1 MHYQLK
7 NLAIAASAGAGKTFQ
22 LVHRFIGLLALGVE
36 PERISALTFSRKAA
50 GEMFDR
56 VIQELAAAATSE
68 PAARQ
73 LQKQLRECDA
83 IPPELKLDQDE
94 ACRLLR
100 RLLDKTHRTRIGTLD
115 SFLVSVIQ
123 AFPFEFGMGGEFDI
137 LEGYPASVARQETMR
152 RVLLLQGGAD
162 TPASQGFLD
171 GFKQATYG
179 QEIKKFSDVLNQFIE
194 EYHALLLEAHSP
206 QLWGTPERIWPESG
220 CHWLAKKDFP
230 PKAAAA
236 FQDFLEQYE
245 IPARQVENCQQFF
258 DALPAF
264 HPVADWNKVKYLF
277 CKLRDIY
284 SDLRRGN
291 GTLSLNR
298 KKIELTPEACRNAA
312 RLVKYIIAQFIAA
325 HIERTRG
332 LYKVLNTYET
342 TYRQWIRQTGR
353 LSFNDV
359 AFLLNS
365 HRLADPEGG
374 TPPLST
380 HLGAPDRLYVDY
392 RLDSHFDHWLLDEFQ
407 DTSTLQWHA
416 IENLIDEVLQDQ
428 SGQRSFFYV
437 GDVKQAIYGWR
448 GGDPELFEYVQR
460 KYGGAPDNAVI
471 QRRSLAQSW
480 RSSPPLIDTV
490 NAVFN
495 NLRAHDLPIDTRVW
509 DRWETSWEKHKTAKV
524 EEPGFAGLYSLPR
537 QKGESNSEREKARF
551 RVALEILRTIRPI
564 ERNLTAAA
572 LVRTNEQGRRL
583 ADFLRREDIP
593 VLYAGSFSILDN
605 PVTAAFVSLIKLAE
619 HPGDTYSWQHLR
631 MTPLI
636 DNGTDHSKSPPPE
649 FIAKQLDSIGK
660 HGFEFFLKS
669 WLARIDNDAMTDFEK
684 RRLRDLLNAAR
695 EFDATGNRCTTD
707 FLQFLE
713 EYAVEDTGSADAIQ
727 IMTVHKAK
735 GLQFD
740 MVVLPALDRKNGIDS
755 VDASGLHVEKAESTD
770 RQPRWVLDMPRKD
783 ITQAD
788 KVLSATLDRMK
799 VDAAY
804 EELCNLYV
812 AMTRAKHGLYMITT
826 KPGKT
831 SQSVYPSTVL
841 TAGLKNTSPEKD
853 TSSAQT
859 VSCIYTAGNSDW
871 YKKAQKPAS
880 SQTDQA
886 AHPLRIEPQ
895 TFYNRQRYRR
905 GIPSGDEETVMHAN
919 LFFKPGA
926 KDFAD
931 FGKALHAF
939 MSYIKWYGPG
949 LDLPS
954 IYDHAL
960 QLLDVS
966 AEVAEDAFKQM
977 KHALSFPTVQ
987 KALSRTGTAKQM
999 VWLEKRF
1006 ELILN
1011 NTWISGCFDRVVIE
1025 YNRDDAPVAAEIIDY
1040 KTSIIGNQQDLIK
1053 KSQSYANQLQIYRQ
1067 ALARMIDLPEEKIR
1081 TLLIFTRTGNVVELP
1096 QKAQKKINPLI

>member
-1 MHYQLK
+1 MQYQLK

-56 VIQELAAAATSE
+56 IIQELAAAAESE
-68 PAARQ
+68 TAARQ
-73 LQKQLRECDA
+73 LQQQLRECDA
-83 IPPELKLDQDE
+83 IPPELRLDQDR

-194 EYHALLLEAHSP
+194 EYHALLLEAHAP
-206 QLWGTPERIWPESG
+206 ELWGTSNRIWPESG
-220 CHWLAKKDFP
+220 CQWLSKKDFP
-230 PKAAAA
+230 AKAAAE
-236 FQDFLEQYE
+236 FQNFLEQCE
-245 IPARQVENCQQFF
+245 IPERQVENCQQFF

-264 HPVADWNKVKYLF
+264 HPVADWNNVKYLF

-284 SDLRRGN
+284 AELRQGKA
-291 GTLSLNR
+291 TLSLNR
-298 KKIELTPEACRNAA
+298 KKIELAPEACRDAA
-312 RLVKYIIAQFIAA
+312 RLVEYIVAQFITA
-325 HIERTRG
+325 HIERTKG
-332 LYKVLNTYET
+332 LYQVLNAYET
-342 TYRQWIRQTGR
+342 TYRQWIRQTGK

-365 HRLADPEGG
+365 HRLADAEEG
-374 TPPLST
+374 TPPLSA
-380 HLGAPDRLYVDY
+380 HLDAADRLYVDY
-392 RLDSHFDHWLLDEFQ
+392 RLDNHFDHWLLDEFQ

-437 GDVKQAIYGWR
+437 GDIKQAIYGWR
-448 GGDPELFEYVQR
+448 GGDPELFEYVQH
-460 KYGGAPDNAVI
+460 KYGGDTDNAVI
-471 QRRSLAQSW
+471 ERRSLAQSW
-480 RSSPPLIDTV
+480 RSSPPVIDTV

-495 NLRAHDLPIDTRVW
+495 DLRAHDLPVGPRVW
-509 DRWETSWEKHKTAKV
+509 DRWETSWKTHKTAKV
-524 EEPGFAGLYSLPR
+524 KEPGFAGLYSLPR
-537 QKGESNSEREKARF
+537 QKGESNSEREEARF
-551 RVALEILRTIRPI
+551 RVALEILRDIRPV

-583 ADFLRREDIP
+583 ADFLRGADIP

-605 PVTAAFVSLIKLAE
+605 PVTTAFMSLIKLAE
-619 HPGDTYSWQHLR
+619 HPGDTYAWQHLR
-631 MTPLI
+631 MTPLL
-636 DNGTDHSKSPPPE
+636 DFGPDHAKSPPPG
-649 FIAKQLDSIGK
+649 FVAKQLDNIGK
-660 HGFEFFLKS
+660 NGFEFFLKS
-669 WLARIDNDAMTDFEK
+669 WVARVDNESMTDFEK

-695 EFDATGNRCTTD
+695 EFDASGNRCTTD

-713 EYAVEDTGSADAIQ
+713 EYEVEDVGSADAVQ
-727 IMTVHKAK
+727 VMTVHKAK

-740 MVVLPALDRKNGIDS
+740 MVLLPALDRKNGIDA
-755 VDASGLHVEKAESTD
+755 VDTSGLHLEKTESTD
-770 RQPRWVLDMPRKD
+770 RQPLWVLDMPRKD
-783 ITQAD
+783 ITQTD
-788 KVLSATLDRMK
+788 EVLSATLDRMK

-826 KPGKT
+826 EAGK
-831 SQSVYPSTVL
+831 SSKSVYPSTVL
-841 TAGLKNTSPEKD
+841 ATGLENRASGKKT
-853 TSSAQT
+853 TGAQG
-859 VSCIYTAGNSDW
+859 VNCIYTAGNYDW
-871 YKKAQKPAS
+871 YEKAQKPAAI
-880 SQTDQA
+880 QTNQA
-886 AHPLRIEPQ
+886 TRPLRIEPQ
-895 TFYNRQRYRR
+895 TLYHRQRYRR
-905 GIPSGDEETVMHAN
+905 GIPSGDENTVMRAN
-919 LFFKPGA
+919 LFFKQGA
-926 KDFAD
+926 RNFAD

-939 MSYIKWYGPG
+939 MSYITWYYPG
-949 LDLPS
+949 IDLQS
-954 IYDHAL
+954 IYDQAL
-960 QLLDVS
+960 QQLDVS
-966 AEVAEDAFKQM
+966 AEVAQDAFKQM
-977 KHALSFPTVQ
+977 KHALSFQPVQ
-987 KALSRTGTAKQM
+987 KALSKTGTIKQT

-1040 KTSIIGNQQDLIK
+1040 KTSIIGTEEDLIK
-1053 KSQSYANQLQIYRQ
+1053 KSQGYANQLQLYRQ
-1067 ALARMIDLPEEKIR
+1067 ALTQMIDLPAEKIR

-1096 QKAQKKINPLI
+1096 QKGRKRMDTLT